1 MSEFETSREDE
12 TLIAALREGFRDS
25 DPVPGDVSGF
35 AKATF
40 AWRDI
45 DAALAELA
53 FDSAEEDLPSG
64 VRSSAT
70 ARMISFQA
78 GQWMID
84 IEFDDASGRVIGA
97 ISPEAAYSVE
107 IHSPGANFT
116 ADSDEQG
123 RFEAQGVTPGPLS
136 LVLRFINGPV
146 VKTQWV
152 LL

>member
-1 MSEFETSREDE
+1 MSEFETSKEDGA
-12 TLIAALREGFRDS
+12 LIAALREGLGAS
-25 DPVPGDVSGF
+25 DPVPGDVSEF

-64 VRSSAT
+64 VRSAAT
-70 ARMISFQA
+70 ARMLSFQA

-84 IEFDDASGRVIGA
+84 VEFDEASGRVIGA
-97 ISPEAAYSVE
+97 ISPEAAYTVE
-107 IHSPGANFT
+107 IHSPGAYFT

-123 RFEAQGVTPGPLS
+123 RFEAAGVSPGALS
-136 LVLRFINGPV
+136 LVLRFTHGPV

-152 LL
+152 VL